1 MKVFL
6 TSKLAGHRRG
16 RYLATQLQAQEV
28 GEGLPEAGVLLLT
41 GTELQTSENAQRDA
55 LVAWCARPGRTLLVL
70 PPYAEGRLLPSLDWM
85 VGFRSGAPEPNGQRI
100 PDLLA
105 PETSYLLTGR
115 DGDCDRAAGHQWP
128 DFSVNTR
135 LRKVH
140 SGAGVFAATCL
151 PLWSIALL
159 NEAEAMGS
167 WVRDLH
173 RHTGAAAGQPSPD
186 GVVEPAAPLST
197 EALELL
203 VCLYGWRTGDPSRVL
218 SALKAQPIPIFRL
231 ADARV
236 AELLPGLEAG
246 GLVAEQGL
254 SEAGVAALR
263 NSPFWG
269 FAVRLREELL

>member
-1 MKVFL
+1 MKVYL

-16 RYLATQLQAQEV
+16 RFLAAQFQAQEV
-28 GEGLPEAGVLLLT
+28 DDGLPEAGVLLLT
-41 GTELQTSENAQRDA
+41 GTDLQTSENAQRDT
-55 LVAWCARPGRTLLVL
+55 LIAWCDCPGRTLLML
-70 PPYAEGRLLPSLDWM
+70 PPYAKGQLLPSLDWM
-85 VGFRSGAPEPNGQRI
+85 IEFRTSAPEPTGQRI

-115 DGDCDRAAGHQWP
+115 NGDCDRAAGHQWP

-135 LRKVH
+135 YRKVH

-159 NEAEAMGS
+159 NDAEAMGS
-167 WVRDLH
+167 WVHDLH
-173 RHTGAAAGQPSPD
+173 RHAGAAATQPSPD
-186 GVVEPAAPLST
+186 DRVETAASLST
-197 EALELL
+197 EALGLL
-203 VCLYGWRTGDPSRVL
+203 VCLYGWRTGDPNRVL
-218 SALKAQPIPIFRL
+218 AALKAQPVPIFRL

-254 SEAGVAALR
+254 SEAGVTALR
-263 NSPFWG
+263 DSPFWG

>member
-1 MKVFL
+1 MKLFL
-6 TSKLAGHRRG
+6 TAKLAGHRRG
-16 RYLATQLQAQEV
+16 RFLAAQLQAQEM
-28 GEGLPEAGVLLLT
+28 GDELPEAGVLLLT
-41 GTELQTSENAQRDA
+41 GTDLQTSEHAQLDA
-55 LVAWCARPGRTLLVL
+55 LVVWCAHPGRTLLVL

-85 VGFRSGAPEPNGQRI
+85 VGFRTSAPEPKGQRI

-115 DGDCDRAAGHQWP
+115 DGDCDRIAGHQWP

-135 LRKVH
+135 YSKVH

-159 NEAEAMGS
+159 NEAEAMRS

-173 RHTGAAAGQPSPD
+173 RHAGAAATHPSPD
-186 GVVEPAAPLST
+186 SAVEAAAPLST
-197 EALELL
+197 EALGLL
-203 VCLYGWRTGDPSRVL
+203 VCLYGWRTGDPNRVL
-218 SALKAQPIPIFRL
+218 AALKAQPVPIFRL

-246 GLVAEQGL
+246 GYVAEQGL

-263 NSPFWG
+263 NSPYWG
-269 FAVRLREELL
+269 FAVRLREELS